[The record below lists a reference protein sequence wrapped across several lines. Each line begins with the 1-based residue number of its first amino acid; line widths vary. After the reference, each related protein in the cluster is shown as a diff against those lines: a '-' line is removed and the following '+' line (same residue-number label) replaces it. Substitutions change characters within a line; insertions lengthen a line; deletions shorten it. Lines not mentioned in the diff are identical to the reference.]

1 MGKKEETK
9 LKNNQTTLK
18 LALTGLMAAL
28 CYVAFAN
35 LKIVIPLPNGDSS
48 ALHIGNAICIIAAL
62 ILGGKYGGLAG
73 SLGMTI
79 ADLVDPRYVTS
90 APKTFV
96 LKFCIGL
103 IAGYVA
109 HNIGHITKTHDP
121 KKWLKWSLLASSAAL
136 GFNVVM
142 DPLVG
147 YFYKRFFLGVNAE
160 VADVIAKFESLTTF
174 ANAMFGIAFVVVV
187 YLALRPALDR
197 AKLGIEV

>member
-1 MGKKEETK
+1 M
-9 LKNNQTTLK
+9 KNHQTTLK
-18 LALTGLMAAL
+18 IALTGLMAAL

-103 IAGYVA
+103 IAGFVA
-109 HNIGHITKTHDP
+109 HQIGHITKTSDP
-121 KKWLKWSLLASSAAL
+121 KKWMKWAILSSTAAL
-136 GFNVVM
+136 SFNVVM

-147 YFYKRFFLGVNAE
+147 YIYKRFVLGVNAE
-160 VADVIAKFESLTTF
+160 VADILARYESLTTF
-174 ANAMFGIAFVVVV
+174 VNAVVGIIFVTIA
-187 YLALRPALDR
+187 YMAIRPVLDK
-197 AKLGIEV
+197 AKLQIQI

>member
-1 MGKKEETK
+1 MKD
-9 LKNNQTTLK
+9 NQTTLK

-103 IAGYVA
+103 IAGLVA
-109 HNIGHITKTHDP
+109 HQIGHITKTNDP
-121 KKWLKWSLLASSAAL
+121 KKWLKWSFLASTAAL
-136 GFNVVM
+136 SFNVVM

-147 YFYKRFFLGVNAE
+147 YIYKRFFLGVDAQL
-160 VADVIAKFESLTTF
+160 ADLLAKYESLTTF
-174 ANAMFGIAFVVVV
+174 INAIVGIIFVTVV
-187 YLALRPALDR
+187 YMAIRPALDR
-197 AKLGIEV
+197 ARLHIDVA